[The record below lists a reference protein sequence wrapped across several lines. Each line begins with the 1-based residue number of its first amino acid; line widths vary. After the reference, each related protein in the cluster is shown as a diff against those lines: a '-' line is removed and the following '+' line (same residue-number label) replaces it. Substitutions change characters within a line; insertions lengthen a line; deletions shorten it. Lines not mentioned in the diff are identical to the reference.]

1 MSQRTDHQTKR
12 NPDLNPVDN
21 SIWGCLQQIVYREL
35 IREIDHLK
43 QVIIQS
49 WAEISQTLVDSTID
63 QWSRRVN
70 AVIRAHGG
78 HIEYL
83 FD

>member
-1 MSQRTDHQTKR
+1 MHSLFLR
-12 NPDLNPVDN
+12 PDLNPVDY
-21 SIWGCLQQIVYREL
+21 SIWGCLQQMVYREP
-35 IREIDHLK
+35 IRDVDHLK
-43 QVIIQS
+43 QVIIHS
-49 WAEISQTLVDSTID
+49 WAEISQTLEDSAID

-78 HIEYL
+78 HIKYL

>member
-1 MSQRTDHQTKR
+1 MKILSE
-12 NPDLNPVDN
+12 P
-21 SIWGCLQQIVYREL
+21 
-35 IREIDHLK
+35 IRDVDHLK
-43 QVIIQS
+43 QVIICS
-49 WAEISQTLVDSTID
+49 WAEISQAALVDSAID